1 MLLLAK
7 ERSARDMFFR
17 RLLIVT
23 LIALAAAANLAA
35 QETRAKRQPI
45 IIIPGL
51 TGSELVN
58 RETGE
63 LVWFRVSRSKN
74 DDVRLPVSPSLSRN
88 RDLLVA
94 RDIIRGI
101 KIVSFLPEV
110 EIYERLLAALK
121 NNGYHEAK
129 WDTTDP
135 NDAGDSFFV
144 YAYDWRRDNVESAR
158 ELIRKIEALKSRLKT
173 RDLKF
178 NIISHSMG
186 GLVARYAAMYGDAD
200 IPASRPKPNWSGAR
214 HMDRIF
220 LLGTPNEG
228 SLSALEA
235 LLNGVDYIAGINLPW
250 VQNLSRF
257 DLFTLPSLYQLLP
270 QEGAFQVFD
279 ENLQPLTLNI
289 YEPAVWEEYNWA
301 IWQDKNF
308 ARKFS
313 ATEQR
318 QAPAFFR
325 AALLRARQFQEALN
339 ANGTENVPV
348 RFHIIGSDCKDTP
361 GGIILRR
368 NEKKDRWI
376 TQFDA
381 SPFTN
386 SSGRK
391 FTTEEIRKVIFTSG
405 DGVVSKSSLSVD
417 NLVTKGKSAVLPI
430 RTQIFRCEM
439 HSKLVT
445 NAEVQ
450 RELFQL
456 LGTAEG
462 N

>member
-1 MLLLAK
+1 MNL
-7 ERSARDMFFR
+7 RQ
-17 RLLIVT
+17 LLIV
-23 LIALAAAANLAA
+23 IVIGLASVFVASG
-35 QETRAKRQPI
+35 QDTRQGRQPI

-74 DDVRLPVSPSLSRN
+74 DDVRLPISPNLSRN
-88 RDLLVA
+88 RDSLIP

-101 KIVSFLPEV
+101 KIASFLPEV

-121 NNGYHEAK
+121 ANGYHEAK

-135 NDAGDSFFV
+135 LDTTDSYFV

-158 ELIRKIEALKSRLKT
+158 ELIRRIESLKNKLKA

-178 NIISHSMG
+178 NVISHSMG
-186 GLVARYAAMYGDAD
+186 GLIARYAAMYGDAD
-200 IPASRPKPNWSGAR
+200 IPAGRPKPNWAGGR
-214 HMDRIF
+214 HFDRIF

-228 SLSALEA
+228 SVSALDA

-250 VQNLSRF
+250 VQNLSRY

-270 QEGAFQVFD
+270 QEGSFRAYD
-279 ENLQPLTLNI
+279 ENLEPISLDI
-289 YEPAVWEEYNWA
+289 YEPETWEEYNWA
-301 IWQDKNF
+301 IWQDKGF
-308 ARKFS
+308 TKKFS
-313 ATEQR
+313 PAEQR
-318 QAPAFFR
+318 AARAYFR
-325 AALLRARQFQEALN
+325 AALLRARRFQEALN
-339 ANGTENVPV
+339 ANGSDNVPV
-348 RFHIIGSDCKDTP
+348 RFHLIGADCKDTP
-361 GGIILRR
+361 AGIVLRR

-381 SPFTN
+381 AGFTN

-391 FTTEEIRKVIFTSG
+391 LTAEEVKKVVYSSG
-405 DGVVSKSSLSVD
+405 DGVVPKSSLSL
-417 NLVTKGKSAVLPI
+417 NTLLVKGKSAVLPI
-430 RTQIFRCEM
+430 QSQIFRCEL

-450 RELFQL
+450 QELFHL
-456 LGTAEG
+456 LSTTGAR
-462 N
+462 

>member
-1 MLLLAK
+1 MLLKRLF
-7 ERSARDMFFR
+7 SAIF
-17 RLLIVT
+17 LVISAITV
-23 LIALAAAANLAA
+23 AAAQNAA
-35 QETRAKRQPI
+35 HSRQPI

-58 RETGE
+58 RDSGE
-63 LVWFRVSRSKN
+63 LVWFRVSRSKH
-74 DDVRLPVSPSLSRN
+74 DDIRLPISPNLSRN
-88 RDLLVA
+88 RDLLIP
-94 RDIIRGI
+94 RDVIRGI

-110 EIYERLLAALK
+110 EIYERLIDALK
-121 NNGYHEAK
+121 KNGYHEAK
-129 WDTTDP
+129 WDTADP
-135 NDAGDSFFV
+135 GDSTDSFFV
-144 YAYDWRRDNVESAR
+144 FPYDWRRDNVESAR
-158 ELIRKIEALKSRLKT
+158 ELIRKIEALKSRLKL

-178 NIISHSMG
+178 NVISHSMG

-200 IPASRPKPNWSGAR
+200 IPAGRLRPTWAGAR
-214 HMDRIF
+214 HIDRIF

-228 SLSALEA
+228 SVSALEA
-235 LLNGVDYIAGINLPW
+235 LLNGVDYVGGINLPW

-270 QEGAFQVFD
+270 QEGAFRAFD
-279 ENLQPLTLNI
+279 ENLEPITLDI
-289 YEPAVWEEYNWA
+289 YEPAIWEEYNWA
-301 IWQDKNF
+301 IWQDRNF
-308 ARKFS
+308 TKKFTP
-313 ATEQR
+313 AEQR
-318 QAPAFFR
+318 LAPVFFR
-325 AALLRARQFQEALN
+325 AALARARRFQEALN

-361 GGIILRR
+361 AGVILRR

-381 SPFTN
+381 APFTN
-386 SSGRK
+386 SAGRK
-391 FTTEEIRKVIFTSG
+391 ITVEEVRKVIFTSG
-405 DGVVSKSSLSVD
+405 DGVVPKSSLSIE
-417 NLVTKGKSAVLPI
+417 NLATKGKSAVLPI

-450 RELFQL
+450 QQLFQL
-456 LGTAEG
+456 LLTAEG